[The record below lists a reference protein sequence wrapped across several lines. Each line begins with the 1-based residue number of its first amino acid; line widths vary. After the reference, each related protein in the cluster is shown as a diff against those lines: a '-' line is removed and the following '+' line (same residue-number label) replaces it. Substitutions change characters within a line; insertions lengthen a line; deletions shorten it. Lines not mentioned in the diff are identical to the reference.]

1 MGTATHGPN
10 MKARRNRSFYRSS
23 KASLHAKTMMFDR
36 DTLFVGSMNLDPRSI
51 NLNTEIGVLIYS
63 ENLAQYTSQT
73 FLEALPTHAW
83 RLDIETAE
91 HGWDQLEQLIWL
103 DVSTTPATIISRDSE
118 PEASRWGRF
127 QAWLYGFLPLES
139 ML

>member
-1 MGTATHGPN
+1 
-10 MKARRNRSFYRSS
+10 
-23 KASLHAKTMMFDR
+23 MMFNR

-63 ENLAQYTSQT
+63 KNLAEYTSQA

-91 HGWDQLEQLIWL
+91 HRWDQLEQLIWL

-118 PEASRWGRF
+118 PEVADGAVFKPGCMAFCRWSLCFKRDL
-127 QAWLYGFLPLES
+127 QPIKKSLYYHQRTG
-139 ML
+139 